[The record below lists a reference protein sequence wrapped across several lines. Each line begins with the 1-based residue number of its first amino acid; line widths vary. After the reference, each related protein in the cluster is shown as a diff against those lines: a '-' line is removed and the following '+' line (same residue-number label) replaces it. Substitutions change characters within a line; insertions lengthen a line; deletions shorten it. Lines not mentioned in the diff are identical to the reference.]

1 MQINSFLNPF
11 KYMDN
16 SNVKKMWETSENNE
30 ENASDPQIIQE
41 IMHDDIPSNK
51 QSLKE
56 SK

>member
-11 KYMDN
+11 KYMDK
-16 SNVKKMWETSENNE
+16 SNVKKMWETSENSE

>member
-1 MQINSFLNPF
+1 MNPF